1 MTGETSPPAWPSSP
15 PPRRSTRWLLIS
27 AAVAFALGLLAMWQL
42 GPVIERW
49 RAAPQPQ
56 QAVAEPQQP
65 VAPARIVTAVPI
77 TLEGLAAREAAI
89 DAQLNVIEA
98 RLADADASSR
108 VSAGNATRAEALA
121 VALAARRQI
130 ARGLPLGPLQTE
142 LRTRFGGVDPAAVA
156 TVTGASAIT
165 LEDLRQALD
174 RIAPEL
180 TSGGLREGLWP
191 AIRRSVSSLVQ
202 IRRES
207 TPSARPA
214 DRLQRAQRLLD
225 AGQVEGAL
233 AEVARMPGASAAT
246 SWLDAAKRY
255 VEVRQA
261 LDRLELAALQGRAAA
276 SLLPRRSP
284 APSTPNPLGAPNPAG

>member
-77 TLEGLAAREAAI
+77 TLESLAAREAAI

-284 APSTPNPLGAPNPAG
+284 APSTPNPLGAPSPAG